1 MRPTPTTAVGADALA
16 GETES
21 VGPDTPG
28 AETQSAETALPAL
41 VAAAL
46 GAAPEPDPDIDLS
59 RIVEAGGVPF
69 AMIEWGDPA
78 DSPIVLIHGVTSSA
92 ETWWRV
98 GPALAASGH
107 RVMALDL
114 PGHGRTGHWNGHHR
128 FRDAATDVV
137 AFLRAADLDR
147 PDLRVVG
154 HSFGAMAAAALPIA
168 GLSPQRLVL
177 LDPPAAPQAGMRTM
191 AEDPVERHYDTVAE
205 GVAVIAAAYPEW
217 TRGDVIAKAIGL
229 HRVEE
234 GAAFAI
240 LLENGDWDAGVADLD
255 AAAAGGIL
263 PETWVVRADPA
274 AGGLTF
280 DGALPAL
287 AAIVGADRVITLAGA
302 PHSPQ
307 RTHPVETV
315 AALMQALGIEPGGR
329 RAP

>member
-1 MRPTPTTAVGADALA
+1 MTPSPAPASSTGGPVATRPVA
-16 GETES
+16 S
-21 VGPDTPG
+21 
-28 AETQSAETALPAL
+28 ALPDP
-41 VAAAL
+41 VAAAME
-46 GAAPEPDPDIDLS
+46 AAPEPDPAIDLS
-59 RIVEAGGVPF
+59 RIVQAGDVPF

-78 DSPIVLIHGVTSSA
+78 DPPILLVHGVTSSV

-107 RVMALDL
+107 RVVALDL
-114 PGHGRTGHWNGHHR
+114 SGHGRTGHWNGHHR
-128 FRDAATDVV
+128 FREAAADLV
-137 AFLRAADLDR
+137 AFLRAAHLDS

-168 GLSPQRLVL
+168 GLAPARLVL

-191 AEDPVERHYDTVAE
+191 AEDPVERHYDTIAD
-205 GVAVIAAAYPEW
+205 GVAVISAAYPDW
-217 TRGDVIAKAIGL
+217 TLGDVVAKAIGL

-234 GAAFAI
+234 AAALAI
-240 LLENGDWDAGVADLD
+240 LLENGDWDAGVADL
-255 AAAAGGIL
+255 AAGAAGGIL

-287 AAIVGADRVITLAGA
+287 AAIVGEDRIITIVGA

-307 RTHPVETV
+307 RTHPAETV
-315 AALMQALGIEPGGR
+315 SFLMLALGIGPRGSTAE
-329 RAP
+329 